1 MYTSNQDTRQKNVKN
16 VNLGAYLMYN
26 IQASQS
32 QGSACVIFHTYIF
45 TPTFAVA
52 HRGL

>member
-1 MYTSNQDTRQKNVKN
+1 MLFVGRHRIKKMSKCKF
-16 VNLGAYLMYN
+16 GASLKYN

-32 QGSACVIFHTYIF
+32 QGSACVIIHTYIF